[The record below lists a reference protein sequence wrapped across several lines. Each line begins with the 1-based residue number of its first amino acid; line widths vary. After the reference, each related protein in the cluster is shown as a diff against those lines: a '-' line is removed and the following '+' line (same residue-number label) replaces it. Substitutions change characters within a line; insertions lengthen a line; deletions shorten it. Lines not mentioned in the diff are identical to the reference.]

1 MYVNQYGVSMKKKI
15 RIKEIDPKTKEDL
28 ETPSKIIMKTSGE
41 GLNFCR
47 KFKIKNDGGLWTNPN
62 ETRLSFKVY
71 DISNTLGKP
80 EVTITL
86 RDGKEVVMSFIDLA
100 YLRDILVHMKDL
112 EVNYFNDTI
121 VEE

>member
-1 MYVNQYGVSMKKKI
+1 MKKKI
-15 RIKEIDPKTKEDL
+15 RIKEICPKQKDDL
-28 ETPSKIIMKTSGE
+28 RLPSKIIMKTSGE

-71 DISNTLGKP
+71 DICNTLGKP
-80 EVTITL
+80 EVTIKL
-86 RDGKEVVMSFIDLA
+86 RDGKEITMSFLDLA
-100 YLRDILVHMKDL
+100 NLKYILSHMRDL

>member
-1 MYVNQYGVSMKKKI
+1 MKKKI
-15 RIKEIDPKTKEDL
+15 RIKEICPKNKDDL
-28 ETPSKIIMKTSGE
+28 QLPSKIIMKTSGE

-47 KFKIKNDGGLWTNPN
+47 KFKIKNDGGLWTNPD

-86 RDGKEVVMSFIDLA
+86 RDGKEVSMSFLDLA

-121 VEE
+121 VE

>member
-1 MYVNQYGVSMKKKI
+1 MKKKL
-15 RIKEIDPKTKEDL
+15 RIKEIGPKNKEDL
-28 ETPSKIIMKTSGE
+28 QLPSKIIMKTSGE

-47 KFKIKNDGGLWTNPN
+47 KFKIKNDGGLWTNPD

-80 EVTITL
+80 EVTIKL
-86 RDGKEVVMSFIDLA
+86 RDGREVTMSFLDLA
-100 YLRDILVHMKDL
+100 YLRNILVHLPDL

>member
-1 MYVNQYGVSMKKKI
+1 MKKKI
-15 RIKEIDPKTKEDL
+15 RIKEICPKNKDDL
-28 ETPSKIIMKTSGE
+28 QLPSKIIMKTSGE

-47 KFKIKNDGGLWTNPN
+47 KFKIKNDGGLWTKPD

-71 DISNTLGKP
+71 DRSNTLGKP

-86 RDGKEVVMSFIDLA
+86 RDGKEVVMSFLDLA

>member
-1 MYVNQYGVSMKKKI
+1 MKKKI
-15 RIKEIDPKTKEDL
+15 RIKEICPKNKDDL
-28 ETPSKIIMKTSGE
+28 QLPSKIIMKTSGE
-41 GLNFCR
+41 GLNLYR
-47 KFKIKNDGGLWTNPN
+47 KFKIKNDGGLWTNPD

-71 DISNTLGKP
+71 DSSNTLGKP

-86 RDGKEVVMSFIDLA
+86 GDGKEVVMSFLDLA

-112 EVNYFNDTI
+112 EVNYFNDTV

>member
-1 MYVNQYGVSMKKKI
+1 MKKKI
-15 RIKEIDPKTKEDL
+15 RIKEICPKNKDDL
-28 ETPSKIIMKTSGE
+28 QLPSKIIMKTSGE

-80 EVTITL
+80 EVTIKL
-86 RDGKEVVMSFIDLA
+86 RDGKEVSMSFLDLA
-100 YLRDILVHMKDL
+100 YLRGILVHMKDL
-112 EVNYFNDTI
+112 EVNYFNDTV

>member
-1 MYVNQYGVSMKKKI
+1 MKKKI
-15 RIKEIDPKTKEDL
+15 RIKEICPKNKDDL
-28 ETPSKIIMKTSGE
+28 QLPSKIIMKTSGE

-47 KFKIKNDGGLWTNPN
+47 KFKIKNDGGLWTNSN

-71 DISNTLGKP
+71 DINNTLGKP

-86 RDGKEVVMSFIDLA
+86 RDGSTVSMSFLDLA
-100 YLRDILVHMKDL
+100 YLRDILCHTQDL
-112 EVNYFNDTI
+112 GVNLFNDTV

>member
-1 MYVNQYGVSMKKKI
+1 MKKKI
-15 RIKEIDPKTKEDL
+15 RIKEICPKQKDDL
-28 ETPSKIIMKTSGE
+28 QLPSKIIMKTSGE

-47 KFKIKNDGGLWTNPN
+47 KFKIKNDGGLWTNPD

-86 RDGKEVVMSFIDLA
+86 RDGKEVSMSFLDLA

-112 EVNYFNDTI
+112 EVNYFNDTV
-121 VEE
+121 VED

>member
-1 MYVNQYGVSMKKKI
+1 MKKKI
-15 RIKEIDPKTKEDL
+15 RIKEICPKNKDDL
-28 ETPSKIIMKTSGE
+28 QLPSKIIMKTSGE

-47 KFKIKNDGGLWTNPN
+47 KFKIKNDGGSWIEPKK
-62 ETRLSFKVY
+62 TRLSFMVY
-71 DISNTLGKP
+71 DTNNTLGKP

-86 RDGKEVVMSFIDLA
+86 GDGKEVSMSFLDLA

-121 VEE
+121 LRE

>member
-47 KFKIKNDGGLWTNPN
+47 KFKIKNDGGLWTNPD

-71 DISNTLGKP
+71 DPSNTLGKP
-80 EVTITL
+80 QVTIKL
-86 RDGKEVVMSFIDLA
+86 QDGRKVVMSFLDLCN
-100 YLRDILVHMKDL
+100 LRDILVHIPDL
-112 EVNYFNDTI
+112 QVTYFNDTI
-121 VEE
+121 VVE

>member
-1 MYVNQYGVSMKKKI
+1 MKKKI

-47 KFKIKNDGGLWTNPN
+47 KFKIKNDGGLWTNPD

-71 DISNTLGKP
+71 DPSNTLGKP
-80 EVTITL
+80 QVTIKL
-86 RDGKEVVMSFIDLA
+86 QDGRKVVMSFLDLCN
-100 YLRDILVHMKDL
+100 LRDILVHIPDL
-112 EVNYFNDTI
+112 QVTYFNDTI
-121 VEE
+121 VVE

>member
-1 MYVNQYGVSMKKKI
+1 MKKKI
-15 RIKEIDPKTKEDL
+15 RIKEIDPKTKQDL

-80 EVTITL
+80 EVTIKL
-86 RDGKEVVMSFIDLA
+86 RDGGEVIMSFLDLA
-100 YLRDILVHMKDL
+100 NLRDILCHTQDL
-112 EVNYFNDTI
+112 GVNFFNDTV